1 MKKANVF
8 KATVLAASLAPV
20 MGFAELTGNV
30 GASNNY
36 VWRGVTQ
43 TNDAPAI
50 SGGVDYGHESGFY
63 AGTWL
68 GNVDFADA
76 PDESLPEYEQD
87 YYLGFSGGEDVTWDV
102 GYILYDYPLAEAAD
116 FGEVYV
122 GLGFKM
128 FSLNVGYTVNSEID
142 DVDDDNEQVFVEG
155 DIYTSA
161 SAAFPLKDDVE
172 LSLTVGHYMFD
183 DDGDKVPGGTMES
196 DLNYTHYSAYLSKG
210 EFAFGVEANDLEGEF
225 PSGHGADDPRF
236 VVSWSK
242 SFDLM

>member
-36 VWRGVTQ
+36 VWRGFTQ
-43 TNDAPAI
+43 TNDAPAL

-68 GNVDFADA
+68 GNVDFAAA
-76 PDESLPEYEQD
+76 PTTSPEYEQD
-87 YYLGFSGGEDVTWDV
+87 YYVGFSGGEDLSWDV
-102 GYILYDYPLAEAAD
+102 GYILYDYPLSEDAD

-122 GLGFKM
+122 GLGFNM
-128 FSLNVGYTVNSEID
+128 FSLSVAYTTNSEID
-142 DVDDDNEQVFVEG
+142 DVDTDNSQVFVEG
-155 DIYTSA
+155 DIYASA

-172 LSLTVGHYMFD
+172 LSLTVGRYMFD
-183 DDGDKVPGGTMES
+183 DDGDTVTPGGMES
-196 DLNYTHYSAYLSKG
+196 DLNYTHYNAYISKG
-210 EFAFGVEANDLEGEF
+210 EFAFGVEVNDSEGEF
-225 PSGHGADDPRF
+225 PAGQGADDPRF
-236 VVSWSK
+236 VVAWSK
-242 SFDLM
+242 SFDLL

>member
-1 MKKANVF
+1 MKKANVL
-8 KATVLAASLAPV
+8 KATVLAASLAPA

-30 GASNNY
+30 GAATNY

-50 SGGVDYGHESGFY
+50 SGGLDYAHESGLY

-68 GNVDFADA
+68 GNVDFGAA
-76 PDESLPEYEQD
+76 PDESLPGYEQD
-87 YYLGFSGGEDVTWDV
+87 YYVGFAGGEEFTYDI
-102 GYILYDYPLAEAAD
+102 GYILYDYPLAEGSD
-116 FGEVYV
+116 FSEVYV
-122 GLGFKM
+122 GAGFRM
-128 FSLNVGYTVNSEID
+128 FSLNVAYTVDSEID
-142 DVDDDNEQVFVEG
+142 DVDDDNAQLFVEG
-155 DIYTSA
+155 DLYASV

-172 LSLTVGHYMFD
+172 LSLTVGQYLFD
-183 DDGDKVPGGTMES
+183 DDGDTVPGGTMES
-196 DLNYTHYSAYLSKG
+196 DLNYTHYNAYISKG

-225 PSGHGADDPRF
+225 PATRGADDPRF

>member
-30 GASNNY
+30 AASNNY

-43 TNDAPAI
+43 TADAPAI

-68 GNVDFADA
+68 GNVDFAGEPTTA
-76 PDESLPEYEQD
+76 PEYEQD
-87 YYLGFSGGEDVTWDV
+87 YYVGFSGGEDFTYDV

-116 FGEVYV
+116 FGEVYAGV
-122 GLGFKM
+122 GYSM
-128 FSLNVGYTVNSEID
+128 FSLNVAYTVNSEID
-142 DVDDDNEQVFVEG
+142 DTDTSNSEIFVEG
-155 DIYTSA
+155 DIYASA
-161 SAAFPLKDDVE
+161 SAAFPLKNDVE

-183 DDGDKVPGGTMES
+183 DDGDTVTPGGLES
-196 DLNYTHYSAYLSKG
+196 DLNYTHYNAYISKG
-210 EFAFGVEANDLEGEF
+210 EFAFGVEANDMEGDAG
-225 PSGHGADDPRF
+225 SGQANDDPRF
-236 VVSWSK
+236 VVAWSK